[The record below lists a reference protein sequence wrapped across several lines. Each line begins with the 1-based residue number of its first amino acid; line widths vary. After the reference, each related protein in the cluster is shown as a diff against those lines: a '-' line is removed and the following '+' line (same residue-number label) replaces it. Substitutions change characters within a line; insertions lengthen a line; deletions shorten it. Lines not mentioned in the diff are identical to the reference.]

1 MLSLTHWLAAV
12 RSPVAARARLLRD
25 DWDARESI
33 DGIQLQLLQVVEF
46 LNRFRECRL
55 ARHARTTQRLAT
67 LDMKLHSMERQLRY
81 LEAAV
86 RPSPTGA

>member
-46 LNRFRECRL
+46 LNRF
-55 ARHARTTQRLAT
+55 HARTTQRLAT
-67 LDMKLHSMERQLRY
+67 LDMKLHSMERQLR
-81 LEAAV
+81 
-86 RPSPTGA
+86 